1 MLMSQSNDHAEEGTV
16 LVIMYMY
23 TVYIEL
29 QIYPTSYLSLFLLLS
44 PLASI

>member
-29 QIYPTSYLSLFLLLS
+29 QIYPSLFLLLS